1 VHKVRPAL
9 KVQRVLQELKAQPG
23 LRDLLVLK
31 AQQGLKVLSG
41 QRVLR
46 VQMVNKVLSVRK
58 VQPVLKVSPV
68 LKVLLAHKVL
78 LVLLVLMEPTER
90 MVRTHWLKLRPSP
103 LPITAPMVA

>member
-1 VHKVRPAL
+1 MAHKVLPAL
-9 KVQRVLQELKAQPG
+9 KVRRVLQEPKAQPG

-58 VQPVLKVSPV
+58 VQPVLKV
-68 LKVLLAHKVL
+68 LLAHKVLLVL

>member
-1 VHKVRPAL
+1 M
-9 KVQRVLQELKAQPG
+9 QELKAQPG

-31 AQQGLKVLSG
+31 AQPGLKVLSG

-58 VQPVLKVSPV
+58 V
-68 LKVLLAHKVL
+68 LLEHK
-78 LVLLVLMEPTER
+78 VLLVLMEPTER